1 MPVSDRLYSDLN
13 TKRHEVGE
21 IYKAGESLARSI
33 DQLVQDFIERYG
45 GDLDETMG
53 GINDSLADLIDGV
66 AKPKLREM
74 EDIEHR
80 IADAER
86 ADLMRSSPVCI

>member
-1 MPVSDRLYSDLN
+1 MPYTDKLHAALN
-13 TKRHEVGE
+13 STRHEVGE

-33 DQLVQDFIERYG
+33 EQLVSDFIERHG
-45 GDLDETMG
+45 GDLEETLA

-74 EDIEHR
+74 EDLEHR

-86 ADLMRSSPVCI
+86 ADLMRSSPVTV

>member
-1 MPVSDRLYSDLN
+1 MSASDRLYSSLN
-13 TKRHEVGE
+13 AARHEIGE

-33 DQLVQDFIERYG
+33 DQLVQDFIERHG
-45 GDLDETMG
+45 GDLEETLA

-74 EDIEHR
+74 EDLEHR

-86 ADLMRSSPVCI
+86 ADLMRSSPVTV